1 MKKIIGIFI
10 AVAFCG
16 ISIYLLLQLSVP
28 STRLHE
34 PDITAEIGETREEW
48 LGIFL
53 QGQRI
58 GYSFSKITCTDAGL
72 TVESITEMVLLM
84 MNQERSLSTHLYAH
98 TDPDYTLKDFI
109 MEIKTPDHPSKLEG
123 VIRGNKLILT
133 LYSQGTPQTQEI
145 MLSEKPYFPEAIEEV
160 IRKKGLQPGDE
171 IAIPYFDPTTQSST
185 HARIKMIGRE
195 SVDVQGKSVEA
206 LRIELEYMGIQ
217 SLLWLDDDFR
227 LVKESSPA
235 MGLEMIPL
243 TREQALAEIAPAD
256 VFDLLSFF
264 AVRLDQP
271 ILNLDSLTSITLALK
286 NISFED
292 LDLEDDYQ
300 KIINTQP
307 LTIKIDRA
315 KLNTL
320 GDMILPIQEHQEY
333 LKPSVYIQSTD
344 PQIMAK
350 AQEFSRGSTDAKT
363 VTANLVHGV
372 YSYLRKNP
380 TASLPSAIDVLQTR
394 EGDCNEHAILF
405 AALAR
410 AVGIPTKI
418 YVGLVNLDG
427 SSYFYHAWCAV
438 WLGAWVPVDPTF
450 DQFPADP
457 AHLKLKEGEIGEQA
471 KVLKVVGNLTIDI
484 INTVTE

>member
-1 MKKIIGIFI
+1 MKKIIGIFVAI
-10 AVAFCG
+10 AVII

-28 STRLHE
+28 ASELRE
-34 PDITAEIGETREEW
+34 PVITAETGETSEEW

-58 GYSFSKITCTDAGL
+58 GYSFSKVTRTNEGL

-98 TDPDYTLKDFI
+98 TDIDYTLKDFI

-123 VIRGNKLILT
+123 VINGNKLILT
-133 LYSQGTPQTQEI
+133 LYSRGTPQTQEI
-145 MLSEKPYFPEAIEEV
+145 ILSEKPYFPEAIEEV
-160 IRKKGLQPGDE
+160 IRKKELNPGEE
-171 IAIPYFDPTTQSST
+171 IVIPYFDPTTQSST
-185 HARIKMIGRE
+185 NARIKMIGKE
-195 SVDVQGKSVEA
+195 MVDVQGKEVTA
-206 LRIELEYMGIQ
+206 MRIEIEYMGIQ
-217 SLLWLDDDFR
+217 SFLWLDDDFR

-243 TREQALAEIAPAD
+243 NREQALAEIEPAD

-264 AVRLDQP
+264 AVRLDRP
-271 ILNLDSLTSITLALK
+271 ITNMDSLRSITLTLK
-286 NISFED
+286 NISTDD
-292 LDLEDDYQ
+292 LDIEDDFQ

-307 LTIKIDRA
+307 LTLQIDRA
-315 KLNTL
+315 QLNSLADIT
-320 GDMILPIQEHQEY
+320 LPILEHNEY
-333 LKPSVYIQSTD
+333 LKPSVYIQCAD
-344 PQIMAK
+344 PQIIAK
-350 AQEFSRGSTDAKT
+350 AKELSRGSSDAKT
-363 VTANLVHGV
+363 TVARLVHGV

-410 AVGIPTKI
+410 ALGIPTKV

-427 SSYFYHAWCAV
+427 SAYFYHAWCAV
-438 WLGAWVPVDPTF
+438 WLGKWVPVDPTF
-450 DQFPADP
+450 DQFPANL
-457 AHLKLKEGEIGEQA
+457 AHLKLKEGEIAEQA
-471 KVLKVVGNLTIDI
+471 KVLKVVGNLKIDLISTIP
-484 INTVTE
+484 E